1 MYAVCTI
8 IDLVGLWY
16 NARPLAKWNGGHWRL
31 LRLRSLPL
39 CEVKWLGV
47 GHTHGSAHFCS
58 WCRCLILWWVVGKG
72 KWRDH
77 QAAGA
82 RWGMQYVMYPSIHPP
97 PDRHIMQTRQS
108 NELRIFATSTG
119 EPGALY
125 PINQE
130 VDSKIMDAMMP
141 LDHGHRSSTATLYW
155 RPDGSH
161 STLYRAP

>member
-1 MYAVCTI
+1 MKHIMLMWYSAWFYSSNVCRM
-8 IDLVGLWY
+8 Y

-39 CEVKWLGV
+39 CEVKWLGF

-108 NELRIFATSTG
+108 NELAPNFRHITSHQPVNRG
-119 EPGALY
+119 RY
-125 PINQE
+125 
-130 VDSKIMDAMMP
+130 
-141 LDHGHRSSTATLYW
+141 TLLIKKYI
-155 RPDGSH
+155 PN
-161 STLYRAP
+161 